1 MARVGA
7 VKLGCLIWIAL
18 ILLVILWGWKLLDF
32 YILGPAAVKKVMN
45 ETWGEVNS
53 FSQTPVKQAE
63 YLTRWNQWKRGQPIP
78 FVYSGFLADSF
89 VVEWCDTLPV
99 PVFPDIT
106 HRFRLARIV
115 R

>member
-32 YILGPAAVKKVMN
+32 YILGPAAVK
-45 ETWGEVNS
+45 TWGEVNS

-63 YLTRWNQWKRGQPIP
+63 YLTRWNQWKREQPIS